1 MQFDRP
7 RAAGD
12 GSPLAM
18 GSNDLCPK
26 VHRGAPPV
34 AYAPTLTDAACL
46 ICGRRARILTLCH
59 RINVVG
65 GGGSWSDTRYTK
77 GRLTGTDDNFT
88 CQCGYPQILNPM
100 GKGIGSKFHSRALMR
115 ATSFAHEQLTSNKLH
130 LQIYPLPG

>member
-65 GGGSWSDTRYTK
+65 GGGELVGHQIHKGKTHRY
-77 GRLTGTDDNFT
+77 R
-88 CQCGYPQILNPM
+88 
-100 GKGIGSKFHSRALMR
+100 
-115 ATSFAHEQLTSNKLH
+115 
-130 LQIYPLPG
+130 